1 MENRIKRSGDIKS
14 KNTNMAMAIIRGNIK
29 VTISDK
35 LLKNEKEESFDSPF
49 STYIN

>member
-1 MENRIKRSGDIKS
+1 
-14 KNTNMAMAIIRGNIK
+14 MAIIRGNIK